1 MVMARQMKKGQ
12 SIEQMAKDFDKLKK
26 KVSLSGEDA
35 QWAAEELERA
45 RLCGAE
51 IVTYPE
57 KEYPKILSNMSSP
70 PAYLYVRGDKNVL
83 NYPVKTAILGS
94 RLATFY
100 GLNVAGNF
108 AYELSDND
116 VCVVSGGAKGIDTA
130 ALRGAL
136 RGRAPVICMLGTGID
151 VIYPAGNEEL
161 FDMVAERGAVVSQFP
176 LTMPALPN
184 NFPIRNKVMAML
196 IDSMVIVEA
205 AERSGALISAHCA
218 MDEGK
223 TVFAVPGNIDSPN
236 SVGTNKLLKDCALV
250 ATSGSDVL
258 FELMDRVPAS
268 FQKARDYMKEKKDEP
283 AAPKKEQPKV
293 SGTESAVINALKEG
307 HHDYDSILEYC
318 ACDAKTLTSVLTL
331 MEIKGMIRTARG
343 GRYELISPANC

>member
-1 MVMARQMKKGQ
+1 MVMVRQMKKGENVKQ
-12 SIEQMAKDFDKLKK
+12 LAENFDKLKK

-57 KEYPKILSNMSSP
+57 QEYPRILSKLSYP
-70 PAYLYVRGDKNVL
+70 PAYLYVRGDKSVL
-83 NYPVKTAILGS
+83 NYPIKTAILGS
-94 RLATFY
+94 RHATLY
-100 GLNVAGNF
+100 GMNVAANF
-108 AYELSDND
+108 AYELADND
-116 VCVVSGGAKGIDTA
+116 VCVVSGGAVGIDTA

-136 RGRAPVICMLGTGID
+136 RGTAPVICMLGTGID
-151 VIYPAGNEEL
+151 VIYPSGNEKL

-176 LTMPALPN
+176 LKMPAFPN
-184 NFPIRNKVMAML
+184 NFPVRNKVMAML

-205 AERSGALISAHCA
+205 AERSGALISADCA
-218 MDEGK
+218 LEAGK
-223 TVFAVPGNIDSPN
+223 TVFAVPGNIDAPN
-236 SVGTNKLLKDCALV
+236 SVGTNNLLKTGALV

-268 FQKARDYMKEKKDEP
+268 YQKTRERVMEEKDEP
-283 AAPKKEQPKV
+283 AAPKEEHPKA
-293 SGTESAVINALKEG
+293 SGLESAVINALKEG

-318 ACDAKTLTSVLTL
+318 ACEAKALTSVLTL
-331 MEIKGMIRTARG
+331 MEIKGTIRTARG
-343 GRYELISPANC
+343 GRYEL

>member
-1 MVMARQMKKGQ
+1 MIMARKMKKGQ
-12 SIEQMAKDFDKLKK
+12 SIDRMAKDFDKLKK
-26 KVSLSGEDA
+26 KVNLSGRDA

-57 KEYPKILSNMSSP
+57 FEYPKILSNMSSP
-70 PAYLYVRGDKNVL
+70 PAYLYVRGDKSVL
-83 NYPVKTAILGS
+83 NYPLKTAILGS
-94 RLATFY
+94 RHATLY

-108 AYELSDND
+108 AYELADND
-116 VCVVSGGAKGIDTA
+116 VCVVSGGAVGIDTA

-136 RGRAPVICMLGTGID
+136 RGRAPVICMVGAGVD
-151 VIYPAGNEEL
+151 VIYPKENEKL

-176 LTMPALPN
+176 LKTPAFPN
-184 NFPIRNKVMAML
+184 NFPVRNKVMAML

-218 MDEGK
+218 MDAGK

-236 SVGTNKLLKDCALV
+236 SVGTNNLLKDGALV

-258 FELMDRVPAS
+258 FELMDRTPA
-268 FQKARDYMKEKKDEP
+268 DYRKIREYVKKEEDEP
-283 AAPKKEQPKV
+283 AAPKAEQPKV
-293 SGTESAVINALKEG
+293 SGPESAVINALKEG

-318 ACDAKTLTSVLTL
+318 ACEAKTLTSVLTL

-343 GRYELISPANC
+343 GRYELL